1 MTNNSREES
10 VVRGSGESA
19 STDAGGGSSKDEFH
33 RALERLESSLRALVD
48 SKKDASLRE
57 ATALI
62 EEAGSRLRD
71 QLTDRDDEALPSRNR
86 RRRSRRSYRR
96 RSLHRRR
103 TVLRPG
109 SDHLYRG
116 PNKKIGGVCE
126 AFGRYFGVETWM
138 VRLAAVT
145 GVIFV
150 PGLTL
155 PAYIIACFVIDT
167 EPRADVSAA
176 GRLGGRRK
184 RGHRWAGESG
194 SHRMNG
200 IDSRSVVHRVDPDSG
215 NMTEQPGS
223 AADISQWRPRKMLIY
238 SRAELAQAELRLR
251 RIESFVTSDQ
261 YELHKQLKK
270 MEQ

>member
-1 MTNNSREES
+1 MTNNSRDEHPS
-10 VVRGSGESA
+10 R
-19 STDAGGGSSKDEFH
+19 DAGENGRTKGDATSSSDDFNQ
-33 RALERLESSLRALVD
+33 AVERLESSLRALVD
-48 SKKDASLRE
+48 SKKDASLRQ

-62 EEAGSRLRD
+62 EEAGSRLRN
-71 QLTDRDDEALPSRNR
+71 QLTHPHDEPLP
-86 RRRSRRSYRR
+86 RRSRRNSSGRRYKRRHLHERR
-96 RSLHRRR
+96 R
-103 TVLRPG
+103 VLRPG

-116 PNKKIGGVCE
+116 PNKKIGGVC
-126 AFGRYFGVETWM
+126 AALARYFGTEAWM

-167 EPRADVSAA
+167 EPKVDAPAA
-176 GRLGGRRK
+176 SGRMSGY
-184 RGHRWAGESG
+184 RWAGK
-194 SHRMNG
+194 RR
-200 IDSRSVVHRVDPDSG
+200 SRSVKGTDSGLMVQGRDPDSN
-215 NMTEQPGS
+215 NMVGQPKL
-223 AADISQWRPRKMLIY
+223 ADIPQWEPRKMLTY

-261 YELHKQLKK
+261 YELHKELTK

>member
-1 MTNNSREES
+1 MTNNSREEFG
-10 VVRGSGESA
+10 VRGAGESA
-19 STDAGGGSSKDEFH
+19 STDPGGGASKDEFH
-33 RALERLESSLRALVD
+33 KAVERLESSFRALVD
-48 SKKDASLRE
+48 SEKDASLSE

-71 QLTDRDDEALPSRNR
+71 QHTDRDSEALPRRNR
-86 RRRSRRSYRR
+86 RRRYRRSYRR
-96 RSLHRRR
+96 RSLHKRRM
-103 TVLRPG
+103 VLRPG

-116 PNKKIGGVCE
+116 PDKKVGGVCG
-126 AFGRYFGVETWM
+126 AFARYFGVETWM

-167 EPRADVSAA
+167 EPRGDAPTA
-176 GRLGGRRK
+176 GRRI
-184 RGHRWAGESG
+184 RGHRWAGKPG

-200 IDSRSVVHRVDPDSG
+200 TDSRSVVQGAGPDA
-215 NMTEQPGS
+215 NKMAEQPGF
-223 AADISQWRPRKMLIY
+223 AADMRQWRPSKMLTY